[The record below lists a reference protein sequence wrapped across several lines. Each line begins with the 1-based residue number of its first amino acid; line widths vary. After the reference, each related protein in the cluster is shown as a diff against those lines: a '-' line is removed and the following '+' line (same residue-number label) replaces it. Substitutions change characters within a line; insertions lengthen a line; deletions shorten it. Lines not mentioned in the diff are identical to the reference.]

1 MSLISL
7 VVALVVVGVL
17 LYVVER
23 VIPIDPVIK
32 QIIRG
37 VVIVAVVLYLLAW
50 VFGPDVLHPLIR

>member
-17 LYVVER
+17 LYLVER

-32 QIIRG
+32 QIIRV
-37 VVIVAVVLYLLAW
+37 VVILAVVLYLLAW
-50 VFGPDVLHPLIR
+50 FRGPDVLHPLIR